1 MRAWAGV
8 VVVVLALGAATG
20 ASVAAAGPP
29 SLVRDFRNP
38 PPSMRAGFVWF
49 WPGPA
54 VDDAEVR
61 REVEEMSAAG
71 FSRAHLFEVP
81 EYVWPPEGNPPEV
94 MAWGTPHWAAR
105 MRELFRAARDNDFK
119 IDMSPSSAYP
129 FRSPAVSGDNAG
141 LSMQQLT
148 FEKTTVS
155 GPSRFDGPAPRPASL
170 DDEHERLVSVTA
182 AQVDPSGPNA
192 DGEIVLD
199 ADSAVDLT
207 STVDADGNVHWDVP
221 AGEWL
226 LFGFWQSPVY
236 NLDLPNEPTT
246 EPSGEVLDYMNRDSL
261 DAATKFLDEKLFS
274 VLGSLARQG
283 GGMLHESA
291 LYCYGYQLA
300 WTGAFLD
307 EFRARRG
314 YDLTPYLPAL
324 TTGPDA
330 TCFGSGG
337 ISSTIYDF
345 PADAGERVRR
355 DYTQTLTELWV
366 DEHVAPLREYAHK
379 HGLKSAGR
387 SWGLGELG
395 LNVVAVNK
403 HYDIPEADHAHNNTI
418 DWGRT
423 MSSGSRLS
431 GSQQAL
437 SEFGFLAN
445 QVHMTT
451 PQVVKQMGDRQL
463 SGGANVLHLHGYSY
477 KLWKFDE
484 FKDRFGWPGW
494 WPFLFSG
501 EPMSTAGWPED
512 WSPEIPLWRH
522 MPRLA
527 DYLGRAQTLLQAG
540 RPVTDVAIYRDA
552 YGFRAN
558 VDERL
563 ESFGG
568 PGDLGDAYEPMLN
581 STLTRGGFSFD
592 VIDPGTVV
600 DGSTRAEGGRLLVQ
614 RPGYKALVVDPE
626 ASKRIGVV
634 DNRNAM
640 SARVAWRLVRFA
652 KAGVPI
658 VFVGSFP
665 ERGVSYRD
673 AGGEDA
679 SLARAVAR
687 LQSSPRV
694 RLVADAADVANALGS
709 LGVAPDLSFKG
720 TDTSAQRCGFG
731 AQCIYSV
738 HRRTSKGDYWY
749 LYNAG
754 GDAEFTGS
762 FKVDGAPE
770 RWDLWSGERRPLGL
784 YRTGGGRVSV
794 PLELA
799 HNETAV
805 IGFER
810 PGGKH
815 VVSTDADDV
824 VVEGG
829 KLLLRSG
836 TGGEARAT
844 LSNGRRV
851 KVHLPQLP
859 GATEPGRWELH
870 VEGAVREGEERHDLV
885 LTELK
890 DWRELPGLAD
900 TSGTGTYK
908 TTLTLGDAWTG
919 RGRGAYLVLGRVEGG
934 VQVRVN
940 GKLVHPAAVP
950 LPRFDV
956 GPFLRRGANR
966 IEIEVTTTLNNR
978 LAQMSPNRDETQAY
992 GLIGPVR
999 LVPYAEGEA
1008 R

>member
-1 MRAWAGV
+1 MGARVLTVWVGV
-8 VVVVLALGAATG
+8 ALALGLAT
-20 ASVAAAGPP
+20 AVSAAAAGPP
-29 SLVRDFRNP
+29 GLERDFRDP
-38 PPSMRAGFVWF
+38 PPSTRAGFVWF

-61 REVEEMSAAG
+61 SEVEEMSAAG

-129 FRSPAVSGDNAG
+129 FRSPAVSGENAG

-148 FEKTTVS
+148 FEKRSVT
-155 GPSRFDGPAPRPASL
+155 GPSRFDGPVPRPANL
-170 DDEHERLVSVTA
+170 DDEHERLVAVTA
-182 AQVDPSGPNA
+182 ARLDPAGTNP

-199 ADSAVDLT
+199 SDSTVDLT
-207 STVDADGNVHWDVP
+207 STVGADGNVHWDVP

-246 EPSGEVLDYMNRDSL
+246 EPSGEVLDYMNRESL

-274 VLGSLARQG
+274 VLGPLARQG

-307 EFRARRG
+307 EFRGRRG

-337 ISSTIYDF
+337 ISNTIYDF

-355 DYTQTLTELWV
+355 DYAQTLTELWV
-366 DEHVAPLREYAHK
+366 DEHVAPLREYAHRY
-379 HGLKSAGR
+379 GLKSAGR

-431 GSQQAL
+431 GSEQAL

-451 PQVVKQMGDRQL
+451 PQIVKQMGDRQL

-477 KLWKFDE
+477 KLWKTD
-484 FKDRFGWPGW
+484 DRFGWPGW
-494 WPFLFSG
+494 WPFLFTG
-501 EPMSTAGWPED
+501 EPLSTDGWPED

-527 DYLGRAQTLLQAG
+527 DYFGRAQTVLQAG
-540 RPVTDVAIYRDA
+540 RPVTDVAVYRDA

-563 ESFGG
+563 PGYG
-568 PGDLGDAYEPMLN
+568 AAGDLGDAYEPMLN
-581 STLTRGGFSFD
+581 STLTRAGFSFD

-600 DGSTRAEGGRLLVQ
+600 DRSTGAEGGRLIVQ
-614 RPGYKALVVDPE
+614 RPGYKAIVVDPD

-640 SARVAWRLVRFA
+640 SAQVAWRLVQFA

-658 VFVGSFP
+658 VFVGGFP

-673 AGGEDA
+673 AGSEDR
-679 SLARAVAR
+679 SLARAVAL

-694 RLVADAADVANALGS
+694 RLVSEAAGVATALRD
-709 LGVAPDLSFKG
+709 LGVAPDLSLEG
-720 TDTSAQRCGFG
+720 TDRSAQRCGFG

-754 GDAEFTGS
+754 KDARFTGS
-762 FKVDGAPE
+762 FKVHGAPE
-770 RWDLWSGERRPLGL
+770 RWDLWSGERRPIGL
-784 YRTGGGRVSV
+784 YRAAGGRVAV
-794 PLELA
+794 PIELA

-810 PGGKH
+810 EGGKH
-815 VVSTDADDV
+815 VVSTNADEV
-824 VVEGG
+824 VVRRGS
-829 KLLLRSG
+829 LTLRSG
-836 TGGEARAT
+836 EAGEIRAT

-851 KVHLPQLP
+851 EVDFPQP
-859 GATEPGRWELH
+859 PETIEPGEWDLH
-870 VEGAVREGEERHDLV
+870 VDGAVSEGEERHDLE

-890 DWRELPGLAD
+890 DWREIPELVD
-900 TSGTGTYK
+900 TSGTGTYR
-908 TTLTLGDAWTG
+908 TTVTLDDAWTD
-919 RGRGAYLVLGRVEGG
+919 RGRGAYLMLGRVEGG

-940 GKLVHPAAVP
+940 GKLVHPAAVA
-950 LPRFDV
+950 LPRLDV
-956 GPFLRRGANR
+956 GPFLRRGTNR
-966 IEIEVTTTLNNR
+966 IEVEVTTTLNNR
-978 LAQMSPNRDETQAY
+978 LAQMSPIRDVTQPY
-992 GLIGPVR
+992 GLLGPVR
-999 LVPYAEGEA
+999 LVPYADEVV